1 MDFDVKGEHGLA
13 ELSPVFP
20 ALNKGVP
27 AYLHLIG
34 VDKFFSSHLVTLSS
48 QAFFLLS
55 SFQFI
60 PQLSLGA

>member
-1 MDFDVKGEHGLA
+1 MKGEHGLA

-34 VDKFFSSHLVTLSS
+34 VDKFFSSRLVTLSHTY
-48 QAFFLLS
+48 S
-55 SFQFI
+55 SNFPEVITIFT
-60 PQLSLGA
+60 